1 MANCPRENVNND
13 SRRRDFEKRWQS
25 RFAEFATLHDDD
37 AGIAGWSSSGLQTR
51 FRFFTSLWRGAKAG
65 ALYIDAGCGAGT
77 YSRWLA
83 DAGLRVVGVDYSQA
97 ALVKA
102 KQREAVRIAYCA
114 ADASRLPFP
123 DGSADGVLC
132 FGVLQAVWDSEPFV
146 LEAARVLKPGGE
158 LWMDALNARGLRAIW
173 DLTGRRMRGK
183 PMHLRYESPRKLMMT
198 LRSAGFG
205 NLSRHWLPIM
215 PARLRRIQPACE
227 SKAMQSVLDAIP
239 ALGALVS
246 HSFVIRGVL
255 AEKRIPSLH
264 DKASGSSEQ
273 ARIFC
278 AEMT

>member
-1 MANCPRENVNND
+1 MANRPGANVNND

-37 AGIAGWSSSGLQTR
+37 AGIAGWSNSGLQTR
-51 FRFFTSLWRGAKAG
+51 FRFFTSLWHGAKAG

-83 DAGLRVVGVDYSQA
+83 DAGLRVVAVDYSQA

-102 KQREAVRIAYCA
+102 KQRKAARIVYCA

-132 FGVLQAVWDSEPFV
+132 FGVLQAVWNSEPFV

-158 LWMDALNARGLRAIW
+158 LWMDALNASGLRAMW
-173 DLTGRRMRGK
+173 DTTGRRIHGK
-183 PMHLRYESPRKLMMT
+183 PMHLRYESPRKLMVM
-198 LRSAGFG
+198 LRNAGFG

-215 PARLRRIQPACE
+215 PARLRKLQAVCE
-227 SKAMQSVLDAIP
+227 SKIIQSALDAIP
-239 ALGALVS
+239 PLGALAS
-246 HSFVIRGVL
+246 HSFVVRGVL
-255 AEKRIPSLH
+255 SEK
-264 DKASGSSEQ
+264 
-273 ARIFC
+273 
-278 AEMT
+278 